1 MNWLPKRKNKVAAFW
16 EWFADNKEAF
26 FELGDS
32 GRGKLFSQLEKK
44 LQKVNRHLAFELS
57 EILVDGKREFV
68 ISADGM
74 VEAFD
79 DVIDLVGQAPELDS
93 FDIIA
98 FRQKQDEE
106 VSIEYGDIELAWDDI
121 FCTFEK
127 ESNSDEVNLI
137 LYIKGFTEENEDEF
151 ISASF
156 ILLDTIIGE
165 YNAGM
170 RIGEIEFV
178 SYNGQP
184 DVRPVKELQG
194 LF

>member
-16 EWFADNKEAF
+16 DWFTDNEEAY
-26 FELGDS
+26 FELDDS
-32 GRGKLFSQLEKK
+32 GRDKLFNQLEKK
-44 LQKVNRHLAFELS
+44 LHKVNRHLAFEFGES
-57 EILVDGKREFV
+57 LVAGKREFI
-68 ISADGM
+68 ISADGV

-79 DVIDLVGQAPELDS
+79 DVIDLVDNAPSLS
-93 FDIIA
+93 NFDIIG
-98 FRQKQDEE
+98 FRQPHDEE
-106 VSIEYGDIELAWDDI
+106 FSIVYGDIELAWDDI

-127 ESNSDEVNLI
+127 DSDEVNLT

-156 ILLDTIIGE
+156 ILLDTVIGE

-170 RIGEIEFV
+170 RIGEIEFT
-178 SYNGQP
+178 SYEGQP
-184 DVRPVKELQG
+184 DVRPIKELQS

>member
-16 EWFADNKEAF
+16 EWFADNKEAYSRLD
-26 FELGDS
+26 ES
-32 GRGKLFSQLEKK
+32 SRSKLLNQLEKK
-44 LQKVNRHLAFELS
+44 LHKVNKHLAFELS
-57 EILVDGKREFV
+57 ELLINDKRQFI

-79 DVIDLVGQAPELDS
+79 DVIDLVGQAPELES
-93 FDIIA
+93 FTIIA
-98 FRQKQDEE
+98 FRQRQEEE
-106 VSIEYGDIELAWDDI
+106 VSIEYGDIKLAWKDI

-127 ESNSDEVNLI
+127 DNANDEVNLI

-156 ILLDTIIGE
+156 ILLDTVIGE

-170 RIGEIEFV
+170 RIGEIEFI
-178 SYNGQP
+178 SYEGQA
-184 DVRPVKELQG
+184 DARPVKDLQS

>member
-16 EWFADNKEAF
+16 EWFADNKEAY
-26 FELGDS
+26 FELEDPN
-32 GRGKLFSQLEKK
+32 RDKLFNQLEKK
-44 LQKVNRHLAFELS
+44 LHKVNRYLAFEFS
-57 EILVDGKREFV
+57 ESLVEGKREFV
-68 ISADGM
+68 ISADGV

-79 DVIDLVGQAPELDS
+79 DVIELVDNAPTLGG
-93 FDIIA
+93 FDIIG
-98 FRQKQDEE
+98 FRQPHDEE
-106 VSIEYGDIELAWDDI
+106 FSVVYGDIELAWDDI

-127 ESNSDEVNLI
+127 DSDEVNLT

-156 ILLDTIIGE
+156 VLLDTVIGE

-170 RIGEIEFV
+170 RIGEIEFIG
-178 SYNGQP
+178 YDGQP
-184 DVRPVKELQG
+184 DARPIKDLQS

>member
-1 MNWLPKRKNKVAAFW
+1 MNWLPKRKDKVAAFW
-16 EWFADNKEAF
+16 EWFADNKEAY
-26 FELGDS
+26 FELDDS

-44 LQKVNRHLAFELS
+44 LHKVNRHLAFEFS
-57 EILVDGKREFV
+57 ESLIAGKREFI
-68 ISADGM
+68 ISADGV

-79 DVIDLVGQAPELDS
+79 DVIDLVDNAPAFGD
-93 FDIIA
+93 FDIIG
-98 FRQKQDEE
+98 FRQPHDEE
-106 VSIEYGDIELAWDDI
+106 FSVVYGDIELAWDDI

-127 ESNSDEVNLI
+127 DSDEVNLT

-156 ILLDTIIGE
+156 VLLDTVIGE

-170 RIGEIEFV
+170 RIGEIEFT
-178 SYNGQP
+178 SYEGQP
-184 DVRPVKELQG
+184 DVRPVKELQS

>member
-16 EWFADNKEAF
+16 EWFADNKEVYSRLD
-26 FELGDS
+26 ES
-32 GRGKLFSQLEKK
+32 SRSKLLNQLEKK
-44 LQKVNRHLAFELS
+44 LHKVNKHLAFELS
-57 EILVDGKREFV
+57 ERLINDKRQFI

-79 DVIDLVGQAPELDS
+79 DVIDLVGQAPE
-93 FDIIA
+93 FEPFTIIA
-98 FRQKQDEE
+98 FRQRQDEE
-106 VSIEYGDIELAWDDI
+106 VSIEYGDIKLAWEDI

-127 ESNSDEVNLI
+127 DNANDEVNLI

-156 ILLDTIIGE
+156 ILLDTVIGE

-170 RIGEIEFV
+170 RIGEIEFI
-178 SYNGQP
+178 SYEGQA
-184 DVRPVKELQG
+184 DARPVKDLQS

>member
-16 EWFADNKEAF
+16 EWFADNKEVYSRLD
-26 FELGDS
+26 ES
-32 GRGKLFSQLEKK
+32 SRSKLLNQLEKK
-44 LQKVNRHLAFELS
+44 LHKVNKHLAFELS
-57 EILVDGKREFV
+57 ELLINDKRQFI

-79 DVIDLVGQAPELDS
+79 DVIDLVGQAPEFES
-93 FDIIA
+93 FTIIA
-98 FRQKQDEE
+98 FRQRQDEE
-106 VSIEYGDIELAWDDI
+106 VSIEYGDIKLAWEDI

-127 ESNSDEVNLI
+127 DNANDEVNLI

-156 ILLDTIIGE
+156 ILLDTVIGE

-170 RIGEIEFV
+170 RIGEIEFI
-178 SYNGQP
+178 SYEGQA
-184 DVRPVKELQG
+184 DARPVKDLQS

>member
-1 MNWLPKRKNKVAAFW
+1 MAAFW
-16 EWFADNKEAF
+16 EWFADNKEVYSRLD
-26 FELGDS
+26 ES
-32 GRGKLFSQLEKK
+32 SRSKLLNQLEKK
-44 LQKVNRHLAFELS
+44 LHKVNKHLAFELS
-57 EILVDGKREFV
+57 ERLINDKRQFI

-79 DVIDLVGQAPELDS
+79 DVIDLVGQAPE
-93 FDIIA
+93 FEPFTIIA
-98 FRQKQDEE
+98 FRQRQDEE
-106 VSIEYGDIELAWDDI
+106 VSIEYGDIKLAWEDI

-127 ESNSDEVNLI
+127 DNANDEVNLI

-156 ILLDTIIGE
+156 ILLDTVIGE

-170 RIGEIEFV
+170 RIGEIEFI
-178 SYNGQP
+178 SYEGQA
-184 DVRPVKELQG
+184 DARPVKDLQS

>member
-1 MNWLPKRKNKVAAFW
+1 MNWLPKRKDKVAAFW
-16 EWFADNKEAF
+16 EWFADNKETY
-26 FELGDS
+26 FELDDS
-32 GRGKLFSQLEKK
+32 AGRSKIFSQLEKK
-44 LQKVNRHLAFELS
+44 LHRVNRHLAFELS
-57 EILVDGKREFV
+57 ELLVDGKREFI

-79 DVIDLVGQAPELDS
+79 DVIDLVDGAPDLPL
-93 FDIIA
+93 FTIIA
-98 FRQKQDEE
+98 FRQQQEEE
-106 VSIEYGDIELAWDDI
+106 VSIAYGEIELAWEDI

-127 ESNSDEVNLI
+127 ASDEVNLI

-151 ISASF
+151 VSASF

-170 RIGEIEFV
+170 RIGEIEFT
-178 SYNGQP
+178 SYEGQP
-184 DVRPVKELQG
+184 DVRPVKELQS